1 MKVFERNIGMKKPLA
16 QNKKRQ
22 IINLALIGIVVLL
35 IAGVF
40 AVDAVA
46 NRKGDLDLTA
56 DKAEEYLK
64 ETLQSLPTTGAECS
78 KYTVENTE
86 IEVLSVTPGKAREFI
101 VRVKYSTPD
110 VQGMYTENKNNMFV
124 SVYDFV
130 QARTA
135 QGKKVNATVIQ
146 IHVESYIK
154 ELLQAQPGIE
164 GEIDVYFYDVRAE
177 KPVMYLSDESLNSLL
192 GGYIAVKDDIKETV
206 VFEKDGEQI
215 SIAND
220 NTFRNGI
227 NQCFGLV
234 NYDAA
239 VPDTSSPLQQKLND
253 IGDEFYRNFIE
264 DNRWLYLVEGLGN
277 TLAITALALLLGIA
291 LGIVTSLIRIVHDKT
306 DKLYYLDKIVKLYI
320 SAIRGTPVMVQLLII
335 YFVLLLPIG
344 IEKFPA
350 AVLCFGLNS
359 GAYVSEIIRGGI
371 MSIDQGQTEA
381 GRSLG
386 FGFWPTMWHIVIPQ
400 AFKVVLPSLCN
411 EFISLLKE
419 TSVAFYIGVADLTR
433 GGIKIRSQTYSNF
446 MPLLAVAIIYFVL
459 VLGLTKL
466 VGALERRLRKS
477 ER

>member
-1 MKVFERNIGMKKPLA
+1 MKKPFS
-16 QNKKRQ
+16 QKKKRL
-22 IINLALIGIVVLL
+22 IINLCLVGLCVLL
-35 IAGVF
+35 VAGVF
-40 AVDAVA
+40 AVDTIA
-46 NRKGDLDLTA
+46 NRKGDLELTRESA
-56 DKAEEYLK
+56 QAYIEQ
-64 ETLQSLPTTGAECS
+64 TLASLPTAGAECS
-78 KYTVENTE
+78 KYTVEHTE
-86 IEVLSVTPGKAREFI
+86 IEVVSIESGAAREFI
-101 VRVKYSTPD
+101 AHVKYTTPD
-110 VQGMYTENKNNMFV
+110 VGGMYEAHKNDLFV
-124 SVYDFV
+124 SVKEYASKREAAG
-130 QARTA
+130 Q
-135 QGKKVNATVIQ
+135 KVNATGIQ
-146 IHVESYIK
+146 IHVESYVLS
-154 ELLQAQPGIE
+154 LLEAQPKTS
-164 GEIDVYFYDVRAE
+164 GEIDVYFYDTRGE
-177 KPVMYLSDESLNSLL
+177 QPVMYLSDEALDALL
-192 GGYIAVKDDIKETV
+192 GGYVTVKNDISATKTFTMNGEV
-206 VFEKDGEQI
+206 V
-215 SIAND
+215 SIEYD

-227 NQCFGLV
+227 NQCFGLK
-234 NYDAA
+234 NYDAEI
-239 VPDTSSPLQQKLND
+239 PDTSSPLQQKLND
-253 IGDEFYRNFIE
+253 LGDEFYRNFIE

-277 TLAITALALLLGIA
+277 TLAITALALLLGIL
-291 LGIVTSLIRIVHDKT
+291 LGIVTALVRIVHDKT

-371 MSIDQGQTEA
+371 MSIDAGQTEA

-411 EFISLLKE
+411 EFITLLKE

-466 VGALERRLRKS
+466 VGILERRLRKS

>member
-1 MKVFERNIGMKKPLA
+1 MKKPFS
-16 QNKKRQ
+16 QKKKRL
-22 IINLALIGIVVLL
+22 IINLSLVGLCALL
-35 IAGVF
+35 IVGVF
-40 AVDAVA
+40 AVDAIA
-46 NRKGDLDLTA
+46 NRRGDLELS
-56 DKAEEYLK
+56 AEQAQAYIEQTLK
-64 ETLQSLPTTGAECS
+64 DLPTAGAECS
-78 KYTVENTE
+78 LYTVENTK
-86 IEVLSVTPGKAREFI
+86 IEVLSVEPGAAREFI
-101 VRVKYSTPD
+101 VRVKYTTPD
-110 VQGMYTENKNNMFV
+110 VGSMYETHKNDLFV
-124 SVYDFV
+124 SVYEYV
-130 QARTA
+130 QQREAD
-135 QGKKVNATVIQ
+135 GKKVNATLIQ
-146 IHVESYIK
+146 IQVEQKILS
-154 ELLQAQPGIE
+154 LLEAQPKTE
-164 GEIDVYFYDVRAE
+164 GEVDVYFYDTRAE
-177 KPVMYLSDESLNSLL
+177 QPVMYLSDEALDALL
-192 GGYIAVKDDIKETV
+192 GGYVSVKDDIKATMSFSV
-206 VFEKDGEQI
+206 NGEEV
-215 SIAND
+215 SIEYD

-227 NQCFGLV
+227 NQCFGLK
-234 NYDAA
+234 NYDAEI
-239 VPDTSSPLQQKLND
+239 PDTSSPLQQKIND
-253 IGDEFYRNFIE
+253 LGNEFYRNFIE

-277 TLAITALALLLGIA
+277 TLAITALALLLGIV
-291 LGIVTSLIRIVHDKT
+291 LGVVSALIRIVHDKT
-306 DKLYYLDKIVKLYI
+306 DKLYYLDKLMGLYI

-411 EFISLLKE
+411 EFITLLKE

-466 VGALERRLRKS
+466 VGILERRLRKS

>member
-1 MKVFERNIGMKKPLA
+1 MNKPFS
-16 QNKKRQ
+16 QKKKRL
-22 IINLALIGIVVLL
+22 IINLCLVGLCVLL

-40 AVDAVA
+40 VVDTIA
-46 NRKGDLDLTA
+46 NRTGDLDMSKEGA
-56 DKAEEYLK
+56 QEYIEQALA
-64 ETLQSLPTTGAECS
+64 SLPTAGAKCS
-78 KYTVENTE
+78 LYTVENTK
-86 IEVLSVTPGKAREFI
+86 IEVLSVKPGKAREYI
-101 VRVKYSTPD
+101 VHVKYSTPD
-110 VQGMYTENKNNMFV
+110 VSGMYQAHKNDLFV
-124 SVYDFV
+124 SVMEY
-130 QARTA
+130 A
-135 QGKKVNATVIQ
+135 QDRKEAGMMVNATGIER
-146 IHVESYIK
+146 HVQDYVLS
-154 ELLQAQPGIE
+154 LLQAQPKVE
-164 GEIDVYFYDVRAE
+164 GELDVYLYDVREE
-177 KPVMYLSDESLNSLL
+177 KPVMYLSDEALDALL
-192 GGYIAVKDDIKETV
+192 GGYVSVKNDIKATTSFTMNGEV
-206 VFEKDGEQI
+206 V
-215 SIAND
+215 SIEND

-227 NQCFGLV
+227 NQCFGLT
-234 NYDAA
+234 NYDPEI
-239 VPDTSSPLQQKLND
+239 PDTSSPLQQKLND
-253 IGDEFYRNFIE
+253 WGDEFYRNFIE
-264 DNRWLYLVEGLGN
+264 DNRWLYLLEGLGN
-277 TLAITALALLLGIA
+277 TLAITALALLLGIV
-291 LGIVTSLIRIVHDKT
+291 LGVVSALIRIVHDKT

-411 EFISLLKE
+411 EFITLLKE

-446 MPLLAVAIIYFVL
+446 MPLLAVALIYFVL

-466 VGALERRLRKS
+466 VGILERRLRKS

>member
-1 MKVFERNIGMKKPLA
+1 MKKPLP
-16 QNKKRQ
+16 QNKKRR
-22 IINLALIGIVVLL
+22 IINLSLIGICILL
-35 IAGVF
+35 VIGVF
-40 AVDAVA
+40 AVDAIA
-46 NRKGDLDLTA
+46 NLKGELDLS
-56 DKAEEYLK
+56 AEQAQAYLE

-78 KYTVENTE
+78 KYTVANTE
-86 IEVLSVTPGKAREFI
+86 IEVLSVTPGKAREFV
-101 VRVKYSTPD
+101 VRVKYKTPD
-110 VQGMYTENKNNMFV
+110 VQSMYEANKNDLFV
-124 SVYDFV
+124 TVYEYV
-130 QARTA
+130 QAREA
-135 QGKKVNATVIQ
+135 EGKKVNATLIQ
-146 IHVESYIK
+146 IQVEQYILG
-154 ELLQAQPGIE
+154 LLQSQPKVE
-164 GEIDVYFYDVRAE
+164 GEVDVYFYDVRAE
-177 KPVMYLSDESLNSLL
+177 KPVMYLSDEAIDALL
-192 GGYIAVKDDIKETV
+192 GGFVTVKDDIKATYTFTAGGQEV
-206 VFEKDGEQI
+206 
-215 SIAND
+215 SIEYD

-234 NYDAA
+234 NYDAEI
-239 VPDTSSPLQQKLND
+239 PDTFSPLQQKLHDLGN
-253 IGDEFYRNFIE
+253 EFYRNFIE

-277 TLAITALALLLGIA
+277 TLAITALALLLGIV
-291 LGIVTSLIRIVHDKT
+291 LGVVTSLVRIVHDKT
-306 DKLYYLDKIVKLYI
+306 DKLYYLDKIVKLYV

-411 EFISLLKE
+411 EFITLLKE

-446 MPLLAVAIIYFVL
+446 MPLLAVAVIYFVL

-466 VGALERRLRKS
+466 VGMLERRLRKS

>member
-1 MKVFERNIGMKKPLA
+1 MKQPLS
-16 QNKKRQ
+16 QKKKRQ
-22 IINLALIGIVVLL
+22 IINLSLIGLVILL

-40 AVDAVA
+40 AVDAIA
-46 NRKGDLDLTA
+46 NRKGELDLTA
-56 DKAEEYLK
+56 EQAQAYLE
-64 ETLQSLPTTGAECS
+64 ETLQSLPTAGAECS
-78 KYTVENTE
+78 KYTVEHTE
-86 IEVLSVTPGKAREFI
+86 VEVLSVEPGKAREFV
-101 VRVKYSTPD
+101 VRVKYTTPD
-110 VQGMYTENKNNMFV
+110 VQSMYEAHKNNLFV
-124 SVYDFV
+124 TVYDYV
-130 QARTA
+130 QAREA
-135 QGKKVNATVIQ
+135 EGKKVNATLIQ
-146 IHVESYIK
+146 IQVEKYILG
-154 ELLQAQPGIE
+154 LLESQPKTE

-177 KPVMYLSDESLNSLL
+177 KPVMYLSDEAIDALL
-192 GGYIAVKDDIKETV
+192 GGFVTVKDDIKETMSFTV
-206 VFEKDGEQI
+206 DSQEI
-215 SIAND
+215 SIEYD

-234 NYDAA
+234 NYDAEI
-239 VPDTSSPLQQKLND
+239 PDTSSPLQQKINELGN
-253 IGDEFYRNFIE
+253 EFYRNFIE

-277 TLAITALALLLGIA
+277 TLAITALALLLGIV
-291 LGIVTSLIRIVHDKT
+291 LGVVSALIRIVHDKT

-335 YFVLLLPIG
+335 YFVLLLPVG

-411 EFISLLKE
+411 EFITLLKE

-446 MPLLAVAIIYFVL
+446 MPLLAVAVIYFVL

-466 VGALERRLRKS
+466 VGMLERRLRKS